1 MRYLAAEQSN
11 SSVVIGNS
19 LVLKLIRKLASGVH
33 PELEMSA
40 YLTAAGFGNISP
52 LLGSVIR
59 RDSKGEDTLLMIA
72 QGYLSNQGDAWE
84 WTQNNLERALRDE
97 LADAMSEQEQHYN
110 ALGELKD
117 FAGMLGQRLGEMHAV
132 LATPTDDPDFAPHI
146 TSQKDALASTRDVAA
161 QLEHALELL
170 KQHQSEL
177 SPADKAWSVI
187 CWTTKKPSS
196 AMSSNS
202 AKKPRVDCVFGSTAT
217 CIWARYW

>member
-1 MRYLAAEQSN
+1 VRYLSAEQSN

-19 LVLKLIRKLASGVH
+19 LVLKLIRKVASGVH

-40 YLTAAGFGNISP
+40 YLTEAGFENISP

-59 RDSKGEDTLLMIA
+59 RDAGRGQSADDR

-117 FAGMLGQRLGEMHAV
+117 FAAMLGQRLGEMHQV
-132 LATPTDDPDFAPHI
+132 LAAPSDNPDFAPQT
-146 TSQKDALASTRDVAA
+146 TSAKEAQASAGMLRRSRACAEAA
-161 QLEHALELL
+161 QATS
-170 KQHQSEL
+170 KSSERGG
-177 SPADKAWSVI
+177 SENGQPAA
-187 CWTTKKPSS
+187 
-196 AMSSNS
+196 
-202 AKKPRVDCVFGSTAT
+202 G
-217 CIWARYW
+217 